1 MSFRC
6 EHCGVSNN
14 EIQAAGSI
22 RRASA
27 LSNSHANIRNLIL
40 RSGGRDLYRQNP
52 QPRGPEPTVR
62 QILLMF
68 RHDTPIRTYHAPCS
82 WPAHDR

>member
-22 RRASA
+22 RRVST
-27 LSNSHANIRNLIL
+27 LSNSHANIYNLVL
-40 RSGGRDLYRQNP
+40 HSGGHDLYRQNP
-52 QPRGPEPTVR
+52 QPRGPQPTAR
-62 QILLMF
+62 QIRLMF
-68 RHDTPIRTYHAPCS
+68 RHDTSIRTHYAPRS
-82 WPAHDR
+82 WPAHNR